1 MEFAIV
7 LDFQLYNMTTET
19 DSKTV
24 HPRRQN
30 VRNIAII
37 AHVDHGKTTLVDALL
52 RQTGEF
58 KVKQDESQDTV
69 LDSNPLERERGI
81 TILAKC
87 TSVPYKDLTINIVD
101 TPGHADFGSEVER
114 ILGMV
119 DGCLLLVDAVDGPMP
134 QTKFVLKKSLE
145 LGLHPIVVINKM
157 DRENARPHEVLDEV
171 FSLFIDLGA
180 TDPQLDFPV
189 VYCSGRGGW
198 ASLDADKPS
207 TDLVPLFDTVVKS
220 VPGPMADPTKSLQM
234 LVTILDYSSFLGQ
247 IAIGRIVNGT
257 IKKAQQVALAR
268 LDGKMVPFRVSQIQ
282 GFFGLARR
290 EIENASA
297 GDIVAV
303 AGMESVSVGETIAD
317 AANPVALPPIM
328 IDEPT
333 ISMEFLVN
341 DSPFAGQD
349 GEYVTSRHIRDKL
362 LEKEKISVGMKVEE
376 LGAGRSGNAQSAFK
390 VSGRGELQL
399 SILIETMRREG
410 FELAVSR
417 PEVIIKVVD
426 GVKHEPF
433 EYLIVDI
440 DKEHQGNLLQNLGRR
455 HADIKDMQ
463 PEGEKR
469 LRIEAVIAAR
479 ALIGFKSEF
488 LTQTR
493 GTGMMHHSFNGYA
506 PMGEEISIRNNGVMI
521 AMERGDTTGYALENL
536 QERAVLFVGP
546 GVPVYEGMIVG
557 ENSREHD
564 MTVNPCKKK
573 QLSNMRASGSDD
585 AIVLTP
591 HKNHTLEQA
600 IEYISDDEL
609 VEVTPK
615 NIRLRKKTLQE
626 NLRKKHG

>member
-1 MEFAIV
+1 MTKVKTEDQPV
-7 LDFQLYNMTTET
+7 LT
-19 DSKTV
+19 
-24 HPRRQN
+24 RRPD

-58 KVKQDESQDTV
+58 KVKQDAAQDCV
-69 LDSNPLERERGI
+69 MDSGELERERGI
-81 TILAKC
+81 TILAKN
-87 TSVPYKDLTINIVD
+87 TSVPYKGLTINIVD

-114 ILGMV
+114 ILKMV
-119 DGCLLLVDAVDGPMP
+119 DGALLLVDAVDGPMP

-157 DRENARPHEVLDEV
+157 DREHAKPHEVLDQV
-171 FSLFIDLGA
+171 FSLFMDLGA
-180 TDPQLDFPV
+180 TDPQLDFPI
-189 VYCSGRGGW
+189 VYCSGRAGW
-198 ASLDADKPS
+198 ATLDITHPS
-207 TDLVPLFDTVVKS
+207 SDLVPLFETIVKF
-220 VPGPMADPTKSLQM
+220 VPGPVADPSKSLQM

-247 IAIGRIVNGT
+247 IAIGRIVNGK
-257 IKKAQQVALAR
+257 IAKAQQAALVR
-268 LDGKMVPFRVSQIQ
+268 LDGKVVPFRVSQIQ

-297 GDIVAV
+297 GDIVAI
-303 AGMESVSVGETIAD
+303 AGMENVEVGETIASVE
-317 AANPVALPPIM
+317 NPIALPPIH

-349 GEYVTSRHIRDKL
+349 GEFVTTRHIREKL
-362 LEKEKISVGMKVEE
+362 LERQKTSVGLKVEE
-376 LGAGRSGNAQSAFK
+376 LPAGRGSNSQSAYK

-417 PEVIIKVVD
+417 PEVIIKVVK
-426 GVKHEPF
+426 GVKQEPY
-433 EYLIVDI
+433 EYLVVDI
-440 DKEHQGNLLQNLGRR
+440 ETGYQGDLLQNLGRR
-455 HADIKDMQ
+455 HAEIKKMQ
-463 PEGEKR
+463 QEGEKH
-469 LRIEAVIAAR
+469 LRIESVISAR

-493 GTGMMHHSFNGYA
+493 GTGMMHHSFHGYA
-506 PMGEEISIRNNGVMI
+506 PLGEEITIRKNGVMI
-521 AMERGDTTGYALENL
+521 AKEKGDTTGYALENL
-536 QERAVLFVGP
+536 QERAALFVGP

-557 ENSREHD
+557 ESAREQD
-564 MTVNPCKKK
+564 LVVNPCKKK

-591 HKNHTLEQA
+591 PHIHTLEQA

-615 NIRLRKKTLQE
+615 NIRLRKKVLPE
-626 NLRKKHG
+626 SLRRKYGKI